1 MSVSRSVAK
10 PRWSR
15 LSIAAGG
22 FLARMCRSA
31 CRATDWLCGDCPTR
45 LRSQHKEGQ
54 MKSAAKEAKE
64 PKQESKALV
73 FIEVTGV
80 IVAYIA
86 IIASLAYPVVTA
98 ASWAA

>member
-10 PRWSR
+10 PRRSR
-15 LSIAAGG
+15 LSIAVRG
-22 FLARMCRSA
+22 FLARTSGSA
-31 CRATDWLCGDCPTR
+31 CRATDWLCGDGQTR
-45 LRSQHKEGQ
+45 LRSHNKEGQ
-54 MKSAAKEAKE
+54 MESQAKEAK
-64 PKQESKALV
+64 KESKALV

-98 ASWAA
+98 ASWGG